1 MTDLCHLFTDIS
13 SGHHVDLTHRPTI
26 GFKSKIEVIE
36 FFYKIIISI
45 QSKELDSQRQYGA
58 AAQLKGDHEALK
70 GTSKKTS
77 TRRREVPSSKKR
89 SHRAE
94 QQKPKETAATADPP
108 GRSSETR
115 EEDAFSEYLSAVTSC
130 IQYLLM
136 LVALYTATAMCGGH
150 YLRAFKVKAA
160 SSKPANKRHAP
171 SGIPTK
177 HGAVSSRPDHPDS
190 RPDGEPSRCLRNVTG
205 THLAHRSILAI
216 QLFIEAQQW
225 NVGLFNHEVAVRG
238 TEQCR
243 LLAKLLEHYLL
254 SGYSYCSQLL
264 GSNNPSR
271 TMDDAAKLAEDF
283 LFPGVKPVGS
293 QGPSPLWMGSFADA
307 TTDLLDSTRHA
318 ASKKSQHSKLK
329 SRTGKT
335 QLKLNK
341 SASRPMESSDGM
353 KVPTAVEE
361 EDRTAAA
368 VPISAASE
376 SSGGDRVD
384 ALLEE
389 VVEHSQTAESLV
401 DRSDKKAVEDP
412 GCTSDESLVFSSMS
426 MYRDD
431 GPFPDDDDEGW
442 ISIRSSANSQRPQ
455 RAPRP
460 AVTYVRLQTRRPIR
474 KADSSDCQAPA
485 YSSRATVS
493 HPSGDCL
500 RINHTS
506 TSTKPIDHNK
516 SPKTLPVKDG
526 VELDSSS
533 SSAGVAV
540 DASLHCNNV
549 GSSDSSHVKECSRGI
564 RSSRTTYSPRY
575 NAPHKNPLKYNNSH
589 STKKV
594 LNSFSRPAD
603 IMSYRQSSVPIILS
617 SSPKGIEQPMIV
629 CATESRGSNSP
640 DPAGGQLEDADP
652 TEHSSLSDNAS
663 ETTSHEDCSTLHT
676 QHQQQQQLTT
686 HSPDSVFT
694 FPHQPVHSDN
704 AQPSMTFYSVPVQQ
718 QQQTGYS
725 QQMSYQQQQGYPMMP
740 TMGMPYPPSYTIQ
753 LPPTPSVS
761 HAPLAPMGDLPTN
774 ESAPLGSYSEA
785 APPRDPSSSALTI
798 QLPLADS
805 YAYPTPHFSPTHYFS
820 PTIYPHGSYY
830 PSNFVFAS
838 RTPSPNQQVMIAP
851 RMHCSAVGMTH
862 RLVFSLTD

>member
-1 MTDLCHLFTDIS
+1 MTDLWHLFSDIS

-26 GFKSKIEVIE
+26 GFKSKLEVIE
-36 FFYKIIISI
+36 FFYKIIVSI

-58 AAQLKGDHEALK
+58 AAQLKGDHEAMK

-94 QQKPKETAATADPP
+94 QEKPKEAAATADPP
-108 GRSSETR
+108 GRPSETR
-115 EEDAFSEYLSAVTSC
+115 EESAFSEYLSAATSC
-130 IQYLLM
+130 LQYLLM

-150 YLRAFKVKAA
+150 YLRAFKAKAA
-160 SSKPANKRHAP
+160 SSKPVNKRHAP
-171 SGIPTK
+171 AGIPTK
-177 HGAVSSRPDHPDS
+177 HCAVSSQPDHTDS

-216 QLFIEAQQW
+216 QLFVEAQQS
-225 NVGLFNHEVAVRG
+225 NMVLFNQEVAVRG
-238 TEQCR
+238 TEQYR
-243 LLAKLLEHYLL
+243 LLAKLLGHYLL
-254 SGYSYCSQLL
+254 WGCSYCSQLL
-264 GSNNPSR
+264 GSSNPSR
-271 TMDDAAKLAEDF
+271 TMDDAAKLAEDL
-283 LFPGVKPVGS
+283 LFPGVKPTGS
-293 QGPSPLWMGSFADA
+293 QGPTPLWMGSFTDTA
-307 TTDLLDSTRHA
+307 TDLMDSTRHA

-329 SRTGKT
+329 NRAGKT

-341 SASRPMESSDGM
+341 SASGPMYSTDEM
-353 KVPTAVEE
+353 KAPATATVEE
-361 EDRTAAA
+361 EDRPAADNA
-368 VPISAASE
+368 APISAASE
-376 SSGGDRVD
+376 SSGGDRFD

-389 VVEHSQTAESLV
+389 VVDHSRTAESLV
-401 DRSDKKAVEDP
+401 EDRSDKKAVEDP
-412 GCTSDESLVFSSMS
+412 GCTSDESLVFSSM
-426 MYRDD
+426 YRDD
-431 GPFPDDDDEGW
+431 GLLPDDDDEGW

-474 KADSSDCQAPA
+474 KADTSDCQAPA

-493 HPSGDCL
+493 HPAGDCL

-506 TSTKPIDHNK
+506 TKPIDHNR
-516 SPKTLPVKDG
+516 SPKTLPVKDT

-533 SSAGVAV
+533 TSAGANIAV
-540 DASLHCNNV
+540 DASLHCNV
-549 GSSDSSHVKECSRGI
+549 SSSDSSHLKDSSRGI

-589 STKKV
+589 SSKKV

-603 IMSYRQSSVPIILS
+603 IMSYRQSSVPITLS
-617 SSPKGIEQPMIV
+617 SSSKGIEQPMVV
-629 CATESRGSNSP
+629 CATESHGSNSP

-676 QHQQQQQLTT
+676 QHLQQQQPTT

-694 FPHQPVHSDN
+694 FPHQLVHSDN
-704 AQPSMTFYSVPVQQ
+704 AQPSMTFYSVPVQQQQ

-740 TMGMPYPPSYTIQ
+740 TMGMPYPASYTIQ
-753 LPPTPSVS
+753 LPPNAPTPSVA
-761 HAPLAPMGDLPTN
+761 HAPMGDLPTN
-774 ESAPLGSYSEA
+774 ESAPPCSYSEA

-798 QLPLADS
+798 QLPIADS
-805 YAYPTPHFSPTHYFS
+805 YVYPTPHFSPTHYFS
-820 PTIYPHGSYY
+820 PTMYPHGSYY

-838 RTPSPNQQVMIAP
+838 RTPSPNQQVVTAP
-851 RMHCSAVGMTH
+851 RHVI
-862 RLVFSLTD
+862 SLTD

>member
-1 MTDLCHLFTDIS
+1 MTNLCHLLTDIS

-26 GFKSKIEVIE
+26 GFKSKLEVIE

-94 QQKPKETAATADPP
+94 QEKPKEAADTVDPP
-108 GRSSETR
+108 GRPSETR
-115 EEDAFSEYLSAVTSC
+115 EEDAFSEYLSAATSC
-130 IQYLLM
+130 MQYLLM

-150 YLRAFKVKAA
+150 YLRAFKAKAT
-160 SSKPANKRHAP
+160 SSKPANKRHTP
-171 SGIPTK
+171 SGISTK
-177 HGAVSSRPDHPDS
+177 HCAVSSRPDH
-190 RPDGEPSRCLRNVTG
+190 PDGEPSRCLRNVTG

-216 QLFIEAQQW
+216 QLFVEAQQS
-225 NVGLFNHEVAVRG
+225 NMVLFNHEVAVRG

-243 LLAKLLEHYLL
+243 LLAKLLWHYLL
-254 SGYSYCSQLL
+254 WGWSYCSQLL
-264 GSNNPSR
+264 GNNDPSR
-271 TMDDAAKLAEDF
+271 TMDDAAKLAEDL
-283 LFPGVKPVGS
+283 LFPGVKLTGS
-293 QGPSPLWMGSFADA
+293 QGPIPLWMSSFADA
-307 TTDLLDSTRHA
+307 TTDLLDSTRHT

-329 SRTGKT
+329 NRTGKM

-341 SASRPMESSDGM
+341 SASRPMERSSDEM
-353 KVPTAVEE
+353 KAPAAVEE
-361 EDRTAAA
+361 EDRPAAAAA

-376 SSGGDRVD
+376 SSGGDHVD

-389 VVEHSQTAESLV
+389 IVDHSRVVESLV
-401 DRSDKKAVEDP
+401 DRSDKKAVDDP
-412 GCTSDESLVFSSMS
+412 GCTSDESLVFSSM
-426 MYRDD
+426 YRDD
-431 GPFPDDDDEGW
+431 GPLPDDDDEGW

-474 KADSSDCQAPA
+474 KADSSDCQAPS

-500 RINHTS
+500 RINH

-533 SSAGVAV
+533 SSAGVAAPV
-540 DASLHCNNV
+540 DASLHCNA

-564 RSSRTTYSPRY
+564 RSNRTTYSPRY

-589 STKKV
+589 SSKKV

-603 IMSYRQSSVPIILS
+603 IMSYRQSSMPITLS
-617 SSPKGIEQPMIV
+617 SSSKGIEEPVVV
-629 CATESRGSNSP
+629 CAIGSRGSNSP
-640 DPAGGQLEDADP
+640 DPAGGQLEDVDP

-663 ETTSHEDCSTLHT
+663 ETTSHEDCSTLHK
-676 QHQQQQQLTT
+676 QQQQLTT

-694 FPHQPVHSDN
+694 FPHVPVHSDN

-718 QQQTGYS
+718 QQQQTGYS
-725 QQMSYQQQQGYPMMP
+725 QQMPYQQQQGYPMMP
-740 TMGMPYPPSYTIQ
+740 TMSMPYPPSYTIQ
-753 LPPTPSVS
+753 LPPNAPTPSVS
-761 HAPLAPMGDLPTN
+761 HVPMRDLPTN
-774 ESAPLGSYSEA
+774 ESAPLGIYSEA
-785 APPRDPSSSALTI
+785 APLRDPSSSSALTI

-805 YAYPTPHFSPTHYFS
+805 YVYPTPHFSPTHYFS
-820 PTIYPHGSYY
+820 PTMYPHGSYY

-838 RTPSPNQQVMIAP
+838 RTPSPNQQVVIAP
-851 RMHCSAVGMTH
+851 RHVT
-862 RLVFSLTD
+862 SLTD